1 MTIRIR
7 EAERRDAGLSLEFI
21 KALAVYEKL
30 EAEVTATRADI
41 EGRLFCDGAKVHCLI
56 AEDDGTPCG
65 FALYFFNFSTFLGR
79 HGIYLEDLF
88 VNEDARGSG
97 VGTAL
102 LSALAAR
109 AVGAGCGRLEWSV
122 LDWNAPSIGF
132 YKSLGAQ
139 AMDGW
144 TVYRLTGDALER
156 LAQEARP

>member
-7 EAERRDAGLSLEFI
+7 VAERRDAGLILEFI

-30 EAEVTATRADI
+30 EAEVRATRADI
-41 EGRLFCDGAKVHCLI
+41 EERLFCEDAKAHCLI
-56 AEDDGTPCG
+56 AEDDGAPCG

-88 VNEDARGSG
+88 VNETARGKG
-97 VGTAL
+97 AGTAL

-109 AVGAGCGRLEWSV
+109 AVAAGCGRLEWSV

-132 YKSLGAQ
+132 YKSLGAE
-139 AMDGW
+139 ALEDW
-144 TVYRLTGDALER
+144 TVYRLTGEALES
-156 LAQEARP
+156 LAADARP